1 MKRAVILL
9 LVLFLGG
16 CSVGMPAVK
25 DVQTYYGQ
33 PFSAEI
39 TFVLGESTAA
49 CAFSRDGETYLLT
62 AESPESVAGL
72 ETELCGETAALR
84 YAGMERTFPVS
95 ALPEANPAV
104 LMRGMILA
112 LAAGNFTLTGTEE
125 GTAAEGEG
133 FLLYFNAESLA
144 PEKAVFS
151 DVGLTV
157 RFCSFAAG

>member
-1 MKRAVILL
+1 MKRAAVLL

-16 CSVGMPAVK
+16 CSAGMPAVK
-25 DVQTYYGQ
+25 DVQAYYAQ

-39 TFVLGESTAA
+39 TFALEESTAA
-49 CAFSRDGETYLLT
+49 CAFSRDGEIFLLT
-62 AESPESVAGL
+62 AESPDSVAGL
-72 ETELCGETAALR
+72 ETELCGETAVLR

-104 LMRGMILA
+104 LLRGMILA

-133 FLLYFNAESLA
+133 FLLYFDADSLA

-157 RFCSFAAG
+157 HFGPFDAG

>member
-1 MKRAVILL
+1 
-9 LVLFLGG
+9 
-16 CSVGMPAVK
+16 MPAVK
-25 DVQTYYGQ
+25 DVQAYYAQ
-33 PFSAEI
+33 PFSAEV
-39 TFVLGESTAA
+39 TFVLREGTAA
-49 CAFSRDGETYLLT
+49 CAFSRDGEIFLLT
-62 AESPESVAGL
+62 AESPDSVAGL
-72 ETELCGETAALR
+72 ETELCGETAVLR

-104 LMRGMILA
+104 LLRGMIFA

-133 FLLYFNAESLA
+133 FLIYFDADSLA

-157 RFCSFAAG
+157 HFGSFDAG